1 MRVYY
6 YYLLILLFLNIGCT
20 PKPLKLIRR
29 ASVQRNTFK
38 QIIPYTPIKRIMV
51 VKMKLQNGQTYRFI
65 WDTGASV
72 TVINRKVATV
82 LGLKPITSMKVID
95 SRKKSKRLGMVKLSK
110 VELGNVKF
118 KNIAA
123 LVIDFPQESVFSC
136 YAEGGIIGTNIIAR
150 CNWTIDYEK
159 QELTLTNTPFDLQK
173 NPQAIAFKTGFS
185 GRMFFNA
192 QLLGKPIKNILF
204 DSGSTGVLD
213 LKTSFGIKSGIL
225 KKYPS
230 NKLIDGTT
238 QGIYGTRIDTS
249 YLLTLDSL
257 KVGKLI
263 KSQANVEISRFTS
276 TKIGNKVLQHF
287 KIHIDYTHKR
297 MLWLP
302 SNTTSAQTQT
312 FGVLFKR
319 DKNGK
324 ISIGSLYQPSQAA
337 AEGIKV
343 NEEIVKI
350 NNKPVKVFFKD
361 KCDFYQWMFNLNKVK
376 RISLTFKNG
385 RKITLEK
392 KPLAQKFWW
401 PKN

>member
-1 MRVYY
+1 MRVY
-6 YYLLILLFLNIGCT
+6 YYLLILLFLNLGCA

-29 ASVQRNTFK
+29 ASVQKNTFK
-38 QIIPYTPIKRIMV
+38 QILPYTSVKSIMV

-72 TVINRKVATV
+72 TIISRNVATA
-82 LGLKPITSMKVID
+82 LGLKSVTNMKVID
-95 SRKKSKRLGMVKLSK
+95 SRKKSKRLGMVKLNK

-159 QELTLTNTPFDLQK
+159 QELTLTNTPFDLHK
-173 NPQAIAFKTGFS
+173 NSQVIAFKTGFS
-185 GRMFFNA
+185 GRMFFDA
-192 QLLGKPIKNILF
+192 HLLGKPIKNILF

-213 LKTSFGIKSGIL
+213 VTTNFGIKSGIL

-230 NKLIDGTT
+230 NKLTDGTT

-257 KVGKLI
+257 KVGKLT
-263 KSQANVEISRFTS
+263 KSQANVEISKFTS
-276 TKIGNKVLQHF
+276 TKVGNQILQHF
-287 KIHIDYTHKR
+287 KIHIDYTNKK

-302 SNTTSAQTQT
+302 RKTNSPKKQT

-324 ISIGSLYQPSQAA
+324 ISIGSLYQPSKAA
-337 AEGIKV
+337 AEGIKINQEV
-343 NEEIVKI
+343 VKI
-350 NNKPVKVFFKD
+350 NGKVAKDFFKD
-361 KCDFYQWMFNLNKVK
+361 KCDFYDWMFNLGKNKE
-376 RISLTFKNG
+376 ISLTFKNG
-385 RKITLEK
+385 RTITLER